1 VVGRKTENLKE
12 NYKREESR
20 NCQNL
25 IGSLQTLT
33 IKGKAVPLQAWTG
46 PEGSQEV
53 KFPRFRD
60 DGTGWW

>member
-1 VVGRKTENLKE
+1 VGRKTENLKE

-33 IKGKAVPLQAWTG
+33 MSNCIIWKPNL
-46 PEGSQEV
+46 
-53 KFPRFRD
+53 
-60 DGTGWW
+60 